1 MQRINRTTSVMEE
14 EKQQAED
21 MTQPQTRFLL
31 KSYRW
36 HSNARTEQKG
46 AEKGLHSTTQG
57 NSSSKWGKFQS
68 WKRAHSHPETTA
80 RDDAKSAKIDPGD
93 AAASQPPESR
103 VALKRSLFQR
113 AFSAPAKGQREPGGS
128 QETCGGGSK
137 TKLRKYF
144 QSMSDKLAK
153 KNTTKQVQ
161 ESAAS
166 EEDISSPVPRM
177 PLTPSPE
184 VPVWDVSSFT
194 LMDGQLML
202 VTHDEEQSFR
212 NRNRTGSC
220 VSDSVLYPLC
230 NRTNPDPSSDPKNQT
245 TGRAPASNDELD
257 STSQF
262 NNVKGLIRKRIK
274 KITSSQRTDHTA
286 LASPNHHRV
295 QGTHG
300 SHESLVTVVELL
312 DLNAEKDVTIRP
324 LHSSILGEK
333 YCFEIINSEGS
344 RCFGCSS
351 IAERDR
357 WIENLRQT
365 VQPNKDNCERVENIL
380 SLWIYEAKDLPPS
393 SRRRYFCELH
403 LDGSLYARTTSKQLN
418 SSGLFWGE
426 HFEFDN
432 LPQVSEVTVHLLRE
446 DDKKNKDPTPLG
458 GITIPLA
465 DLSSRLHVE
474 KWYPITSTG
483 TVKEKPAAVTATSIR
498 VKGRHQR
505 IKVLPIVQ
513 YKEFAEY
520 LTFHYK
526 ELCRWLEPALTVKD
540 KEELAYWLVRVL
552 QSTGKAKA
560 FLIDLGIAEVDRFD
574 EKESLIFRENTLA
587 TKAIDEYM
595 KLVGQKYLLDT
606 LGDFIAQLYESEDC
620 CEVDT
625 SKCQLND
632 LSDNQNNL
640 RQSCEEAFKK
650 ITESYYNFPAELNEI
665 FAAWQKE
672 CQDREKEGIGQRLI
686 CASLFLRFL
695 CPAIMSPSL
704 FHLTQE
710 YPGDGTS
717 RTLTLVAKVIQNMA
731 NFTTFGDKEEYM
743 GFMNDVLEQNQET
756 MTEFLQNISS
766 TDSDAAMVHY
776 EGYIDLGSSLS
787 ILHSILC
794 RIVTNLDQQTKSKLE
809 PLPTILTAIQ
819 EGSPVPASICIGP
832 KGDHGCVEL
841 EKPGFLAPR
850 DLNKHSPLVNKSQ
863 SMISIQ
869 KQKEREEDRCLRS
882 LLRSHSLAR
891 DRKHVQRTQSVPSQ
905 GKAHRVRKH
914 RSSEHLPESLEERD
928 ECLNRRH
935 STQRTAGDRS
945 AQMRGRLRTSASLP
959 RRKSTV
965 PWEFQSEENARVFLG
980 MDQNQSSEQYQKEI
994 GALRA
999 ALDETREKHRSLE
1012 AQLGMLADQIQ
1023 ELVEQQALLQKS
1035 EEQLRCRLEAKEKL
1049 LAQTGSRLT
1058 AMEEELK
1065 KAKGAQTSHHDAKER
1080 VRDLEQRL
1088 AAMEREHQKVLNA
1101 LHQPP
1106 SNAEK
1111 QVNCFLGSPD
1121 PCSPALP
1128 GHSNGS

>member
-1 MQRINRTTSVMEE
+1 MEE
-14 EKQQAED
+14 EKEQVED
-21 MTQPQTRFLL
+21 TTQSQTRFLL
-31 KSYRW
+31 RSYRW
-36 HSNARTEQKG
+36 HSNVKTEQKG
-46 AEKGLHSTTQG
+46 SEKGLHTTTQG
-57 NSSSKWGKFQS
+57 NSSSKWSKLQS
-68 WKRAHSHPETTA
+68 WKRVHSHPETAA
-80 RDDAKSAKIDPGD
+80 RDDAKAAKIDPGN
-93 AAASQPPESR
+93 AVASQSPESR

-113 AFSAPAKGQREPGGS
+113 AFSAPDKGHREPSRS
-128 QETCGGGSK
+128 QENCGGSK
-137 TKLRKYF
+137 IKLRKYF
-144 QSMSDKLAK
+144 QSMSGRLAK

-161 ESAAS
+161 ESAVS
-166 EEDISSPVPRM
+166 EEDGFSPVPRM

-212 NRNRTGSC
+212 TRNRTGSC
-220 VSDSVLYPLC
+220 ISDSVLQPLC
-230 NRTNPDPSSDPKNQT
+230 NRIDPEPSLDPKSQT
-245 TGRAPASNDELD
+245 PTRAPGRHDELE

-274 KITSSQRTDHTA
+274 NITSSPLRTKHTA
-286 LASPNHHRV
+286 LTSQNHYRV
-295 QGTHG
+295 QTTHS

-312 DLNAEKDVTIRP
+312 DLNAEKDVTIRH

-357 WIENLRQT
+357 WIENLRRT
-365 VQPNKDNCERVENIL
+365 VQPNKDNCDRVENIL

-403 LDGSLYARTTSKQLN
+403 LDGSLYARTTSKQSN
-418 SSGLFWGE
+418 ASGLFWGE

-432 LPQVSEVTVHLLRE
+432 LPQVNEVTVHLLRE
-446 DDKKNKDPTPLG
+446 EDKKNKDPTPLG

-483 TVKEKPAAVTATSIR
+483 MTKEKPATATAASIR
-498 VKGRHQR
+498 IKGRHQR
-505 IKVLPIVQ
+505 IEVLPIVQ

-540 KEELAYWLVRVL
+540 KEELACSLVRVL

-606 LGDFIAQLYESEDC
+606 LGDFIAHLYESEDC
-620 CEVDT
+620 CEVDA
-625 SKCQLND
+625 SKCQPND

-640 RQSCEEAFKK
+640 RQSCEEAFRK

-717 RTLTLVAKVIQNMA
+717 RTLTLVAKVIQNLA
-731 NFTTFGDKEEYM
+731 NFTIFGDKEEYM
-743 GFMNDVLEQNQET
+743 GFMNDFLEQNQET

-776 EGYIDLGSSLS
+776 DGYIDLGSSLS

-794 RIVTNLDQQTKSKLE
+794 RIVTNLDQQTKNKLE

-819 EGSPVPASICIGP
+819 EGTPVPASIWIGP
-832 KGDHGCVEL
+832 KGEHGYVEL

-850 DLNKHSPLVNKSQ
+850 DLSKHSPLVNKSQ

-905 GKAHRVRKH
+905 GKAHRIQKH
-914 RSSEHLPESLEERD
+914 CSSEHLPESLEEQDACR
-928 ECLNRRH
+928 NRAH
-935 STQRTAGDRS
+935 STLRTAGERS
-945 AQMRGRLRTSASLP
+945 AQMRERLRTSASLP

-965 PWEFQSEENARVFLG
+965 PWEFQSGENDRDFLE
-980 MDQNQSSEQYQKEI
+980 MDQNQSSQQYQKNI
-994 GALRA
+994 GMLRA
-999 ALDETREKHRSLE
+999 ALEDTREKHRSLE
-1012 AQLGMLADQIQ
+1012 TQLRMLADQVQ
-1023 ELVEQQALLQKS
+1023 ALAEQQVLLQKG
-1035 EEQLRCRLEAKEKL
+1035 EEQLRRRLEAKETL
-1049 LAQTGSRLT
+1049 LAQIGSRLT
-1058 AMEEELK
+1058 AVEEEK
-1065 KAKGAQTSHHDAKER
+1065 KKEQGEWTSHHKAKER
-1080 VRDLEQRL
+1080 VIDLEQRL
-1088 AAMEREHQKVLNA
+1088 AVMEREHQEVLHA
-1101 LHQPP
+1101 FRQLP
-1106 SNAEK
+1106 SSAEK
-1111 QVNCFLGSPD
+1111 QVNCFLASPD
-1121 PCSPALP
+1121 PCSPAVT